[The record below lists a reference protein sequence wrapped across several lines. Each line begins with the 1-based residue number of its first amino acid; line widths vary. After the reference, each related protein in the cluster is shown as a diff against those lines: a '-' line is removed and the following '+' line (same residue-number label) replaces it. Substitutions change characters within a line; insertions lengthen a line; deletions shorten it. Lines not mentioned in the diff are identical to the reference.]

1 MQQPR
6 QLYGL
11 GSLVKKIT
19 RPIKKIVKSPI
30 GKAALLGAATYGLGG
45 GFGSAGFQK
54 STLLGRLGLGRFA
67 GAGAAPGSF
76 RAAQEIGVRKGLLSK
91 LLGGA
96 KDFAFANPG
105 KAALLGLGAAGVAA
119 PFFFGKEEEEE
130 IIEDPFSVTP
140 SSIADI
146 RLMARNRD
154 PSLAFLPQAQF
165 VQPGF
170 YAAEG
175 GIARLGYNEGANEK
189 INMIKDMLSKGA
201 DDELIK
207 TIAEATQEEI
217 NQVKNSMAEGGRAK
231 LAGGGNRLS
240 SLINLMRNAMDR
252 GDMDA
257 AEIFR
262 SDIFKEFGLRMNKGG
277 IARLNLGMGGSI
289 AKAMEMGL
297 SKDEALNSYK
307 TFMKLKQKD
316 GLKMSFFDFLSGEMF
331 AKGGRVGLREG
342 TGGIA
347 SLPKVRM
354 LEGGV
359 PEIDYRQSGGFVP
372 VGKKEKADDV
382 PAMLSKNEF
391 VMTAD
396 AVRGM
401 GDGSVEKGAQRMYD
415 QMKQLESRV
424 A

>member
-1 MQQPR
+1 MTISRMQQPR

-19 RPIKKIVKSPI
+19 KPIKKIVKSPI
-30 GKAALLGAATYGLGG
+30 GKAALTGAAIYFGG
-45 GFGSAGFQK
+45 GGGNPFTAAGRSKFGSNVF
-54 STLLGRLGLGRFA
+54 
-67 GAGAAPGSF
+67 GSF
-76 RAAQEIGVRKGLLSK
+76 LKDSI
-91 LLGGA
+91 LGKQIARGERGITREGGIFNLI
-96 KDFAFANPG
+96 KNFAVDNPG

-119 PFFFGKEEEEE
+119 PFFFGKEEEE
-130 IIEDPFSVTP
+130 IVEDPFSVTP

-146 RLMARNRD
+146 RQMARNRD

-165 VQPGF
+165 VRPGF

-175 GIARLGYNEGANEK
+175 GR
-189 INMIKDMLSKGA
+189 
-201 DDELIK
+201 
-207 TIAEATQEEI
+207 AE
-217 NQVKNSMAEGGRAK
+217 
-231 LAGGGNRLS
+231 LAGGGNRVTQ
-240 SLINLMRNAMDR
+240 LMQLLETTKDPMDKLMIQQEIDMILGKAPFNA
-252 GDMDA
+252 A
-257 AEIFR
+257 
-262 SDIFKEFGLRMNKGG
+262 KGG
-277 IARLNLGMGGSI
+277 IA
-289 AKAMEMGL
+289 
-297 SKDEALNSYK
+297 D
-307 TFMKLKQKD
+307 
-316 GLKMSFFDFLSGEMF
+316 
-331 AKGGRVGLREG
+331 
-342 TGGIA
+342 
-347 SLPKVRM
+347 LPKVRM
-354 LEGGV
+354 LEGGM